1 MANLTI
7 QLGQEL
13 KQKTIHFAWINW
25 SELSKEGLLKK
36 RIFERFLQTGTLSDK
51 DQEFCD
57 SIDWYPVDELPLK
70 ESFVKELKQSRKEPL
85 GKSKTIE
92 EFNKWCDEL

>member
-13 KQKTIHFAWINW
+13 KQKTIHFAWVNW
-25 SELSKEGLLKK
+25 SELSKKGLLKK
-36 RIFERFLQTGTLSDK
+36 KIFERFMKTGTLSNE

-57 SIDWYPVDELPLK
+57 SIDWYPVDWLPLR
-70 ESFVKELKQSRKEPL
+70 EEFVKELKQSRKEPL
-85 GKSKTIE
+85 GKPKTIK
-92 EFNKWCDEL
+92 EFNKWCDGL